1 MNKIKLII
9 KREYLSRVK
18 KKSFI
23 IMTLLG
29 PLLIAGFI
37 SLAIWLSLSE
47 ESHHTVLVVDKTE
60 GFLFNRQFESKS
72 DMNFF
77 YTNEDIDDQTFQE
90 SDYSLMLYVN
100 EKIVIN
106 NKAILYY
113 KKMPSLFSK
122 SYIENQLENALE
134 AFKLELNDISPEAY
148 AHVNTQVNM
157 VTHDIEESAD
167 PGESD
172 YKQELAAVGFFFAI
186 LIYMFI
192 FMYGVQV
199 LRGVIEE
206 KTNRIVEVLISSVK
220 PFQLMIGKITGI
232 ALVGFTQFV
241 LWIILTGA
249 ITLTLQGIF
258 FQDQLS
264 PETIMQQQQMSTE
277 LMQSQAQQ
285 AMMKATNEPNEVFEL
300 LSRINFPL
308 MIGMFLF
315 YFAGGYLLYSSLFA
329 AVGAAVD
336 SETDTQ
342 QFMLPISFPLIFGFF
357 IAQMAL
363 QNPEGPAAIW
373 FSIIPFTSPVV
384 MMVRVAMGFDAET
397 IWQLYLSMALLIA
410 GFLGTTWVA
419 GKIYRTGIL
428 MYGKKV
434 NYKEL
439 FKWLFY
445 K

>member
-9 KREYLSRVK
+9 AREYLTRVR

-37 SLAIWLSLSE
+37 SLAVWMSLSE
-47 ESHHTVLVVDKTE
+47 ETNHVVLVVDKTE
-60 GFLFNRQFESKS
+60 GHILNQQLQPKNDISY
-72 DMNFF
+72 F
-77 YTNEDIDDQTFQE
+77 YSQDDLTDEEFQQ
-90 SDYSLMLYVN
+90 SNYTLMLYVN
-100 EKIVIN
+100 EKITIN

-113 KKMPSLFSK
+113 KKMPSFLAK
-122 SYIENQLENALE
+122 SAIEHQLEKALE
-134 AFKLELNDISPEAY
+134 GYKLELNDISPEAY
-148 AHVNTQVNM
+148 AHVKTQVNI
-157 VTHDIEESAD
+157 VTHDIEESED
-167 PGESD
+167 PGVSD

-199 LRGVIEE
+199 MRGVIEE

-220 PFQLMIGKITGI
+220 PFQLMMGKIFGI
-232 ALVGFTQFV
+232 AMVGFTQFI
-241 LWIILTGA
+241 LWIVLTGG
-249 ITLTLQGIF
+249 ITIAVQAFF

-264 PETIMQQQQMSTE
+264 PETVMQNQMSTQ
-277 LMQSQAQQ
+277 LMQTDAQAIL
-285 AMMKATNEPNEVFEL
+285 MEKANEPNEVMEL
-300 LSRINFPL
+300 ISRINFPL
-308 MIGMFLF
+308 MIGMFMF

-357 IAQMAL
+357 IAQMTL
-363 QNPEGPAAIW
+363 QNPEGPAAVW
-373 FSIIPFTSPVV
+373 FSIIPLTSPVV
-384 MMVRVAMGFDAET
+384 MMVRVAMGFDAGT
-397 IWQLYLSMALLIA
+397 IWQLYLSMGLLIA
-410 GFLGTTWVA
+410 GFLFTTWIA

-428 MYGKKV
+428 MYGKKIT
-434 NYKEL
+434 YKEL
-439 FKWLFY
+439 YKWLFY